1 MTDEDPRERQLT
13 VARVR
18 PAGGDVEVMFF
29 ESARIY
35 RLLHDNPAFDVTL
48 RELRAA
54 AASGAPVRVRLVTPH
69 GDVIE
74 GVAAARP

>member
-1 MTDEDPRERQLT
+1 VTGQDSREREMT

-18 PAGGDVEVMFF
+18 TAGVDFEVMFF

-35 RLLHDNPAFDVTL
+35 RLPRASPAFEETL

-54 AASGAPVRVRLVTPH
+54 AASGARVRVLLTAPRSEAIESAQLV
-69 GDVIE
+69 
-74 GVAAARP
+74 R